1 MTIVAAACKGG
12 LATTV
17 AVTAIFVGVWKGPR
31 NSISLELIDIIDGLL
46 DWQQGSLTY
55 NLEESVYF
63 KGIFAPTQDE
73 VNDGLGLQLELVEGS
88 LPRDL
93 DGLFLRIGPNLWAEP
108 TKRHHVFD
116 GDGMVHTVRIKNGSA
131 FYHNAWMRTPR
142 LAFEQERGQAYF
154 GRIGELTGLTGILKA
169 VLVHKRK
176 VTLAGLDLDQAG
188 LANVAMAMLPDG
200 RLWALADGN
209 PAFEFRVNA
218 DGVISTVG
226 YNTTFKGRLSAHP
239 KIDARSGEA
248 FFHVSI
254 VDGGEDGRTFLAF
267 RRLDEHGRVQV
278 TIPLNTSGPSFN
290 HDPILSESYLIVLD
304 TSVRF
309 TPEKI
314 AVGGGIFTFD
324 SNYTSRVALIPRSAR
339 TAAEVRWFDLPQSI
353 AWVHGLHAWEEDG
366 GQTLKLWAP
375 LGFESDAQE
384 KGKVLDGCCDKWYMA
399 EVRLDLRPGG
409 EAARITVVDPE
420 GLHNGEFTRLRDDL
434 AGAGPARFG
443 YTAAQMENSTAD
455 FGFNG
460 FTKWDMEG
468 SKVSGEFRVPDGWLS
483 GEPVFIPS
491 SSPSGDPSDDGF
503 IGNFL
508 YGPHP
513 DSTDFAIW
521 DARIFSGK
529 PVARLRVPKRVPV
542 GFHGAWL
549 TAGQL
554 SSHLAR
560 HDER

>member
-1 MTIVAAACKGG
+1 MTVVAAACKGG
-12 LATTV
+12 LATMV
-17 AVTAIFVGVWKGPR
+17 AVTAIIVGVWKGPR
-31 NSISLELIDIIDGLL
+31 NPISLELVDIIDGFM
-46 DWQQGSLTY
+46 DRQQGGLAY
-55 NLEESVYF
+55 NLEENVNL
-63 KGIFAPTQDE
+63 KGIFAPTREE
-73 VNDGLGLQLELVEGS
+73 VADGLGLQLELVEGS
-88 LPRDL
+88 LPQDL
-93 DGLFLRIGPNLWAEP
+93 DGMFLRIGPNPWAKP

-116 GDGMVHTVRIKNGSA
+116 GDGMVHTLRIKNGTA

-154 GRIGELTGLTGILKA
+154 GRIGEMTGLIGILKA
-169 VLVHKRK
+169 VFVHTRK
-176 VTLAGLDLDQAG
+176 LTLAGLDRDQAG
-188 LANVAMAMLPDG
+188 LANVAFAMLPDG
-200 RLWALADGN
+200 RLWALEDTK
-209 PAFEFRVNA
+209 PAFEFRVTD
-218 DGVISTVG
+218 DGAISSVA
-226 YNTTFKGRLSAHP
+226 YTTFQGRLSAHP

-248 FFHVSI
+248 FFHVSN

-267 RRLDEHGRVQV
+267 KRLDEHGRLQA

-290 HDPILSESYLIVLD
+290 HDAILSQSYFVVLD
-304 TSVRF
+304 TAIRF

-314 AVGGGIFTFD
+314 AVGGGVFTFD
-324 SNYTSRVALIPRSAR
+324 SNYTSRVALIPRSAT
-339 TAAEVRWFDLPQSI
+339 TAAEVRWFDLPRST
-353 AWVHGLHAWEEDG
+353 AWVHPLHAWEEDG

-375 LGFESDAQE
+375 LGFESDVQE
-384 KGKVLDGCCDKWYMA
+384 KGKVLEGCCDRWFMA

-409 EAARITVVDPE
+409 EEAKITVVDPE

-434 AGAGPARFG
+434 VGTGPARFG
-443 YTAAQMENSTAD
+443 YTAAQKEDSTAD

-460 FTKWDMEG
+460 FTKWDMAD
-468 SKVSGEFRVPDGWLS
+468 SKVSGEFRIPDGWIS

-521 DARIFSGK
+521 DARTFSSK

-554 SSHLAR
+554 SSHVAHL
-560 HDER
+560 DE